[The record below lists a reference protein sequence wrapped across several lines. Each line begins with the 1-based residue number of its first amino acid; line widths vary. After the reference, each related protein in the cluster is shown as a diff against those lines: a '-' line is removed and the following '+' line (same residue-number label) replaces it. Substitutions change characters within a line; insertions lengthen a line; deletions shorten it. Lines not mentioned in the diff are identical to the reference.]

1 MRLREGREG
10 GRNREERGK
19 HNTEDGT
26 TDMICNTDLERRE
39 GICWR

>member
-1 MRLREGREG
+1 MRLREGGERVREREG

-26 TDMICNTDLERRE
+26 TDMICNIDLER
-39 GICWR
+39 